1 MDTQPPQMAIGKRNV
16 VWFADMLKI
25 LYWDGSGLCLFS
37 KRLGQGQ
44 FWWPAMQ
51 SPGQTVQLTRT
62 QLGMLLEGINWRMPE
77 RRWRPLR
84 AG

>member
-37 KRLGQGQ
+37 KRIEQGQ

-51 SPGQTVQLTRT
+51 SPADL
-62 QLGMLLEGINWRMPE
+62 MNP
-77 RRWRPLR
+77 PPS
-84 AG
+84 